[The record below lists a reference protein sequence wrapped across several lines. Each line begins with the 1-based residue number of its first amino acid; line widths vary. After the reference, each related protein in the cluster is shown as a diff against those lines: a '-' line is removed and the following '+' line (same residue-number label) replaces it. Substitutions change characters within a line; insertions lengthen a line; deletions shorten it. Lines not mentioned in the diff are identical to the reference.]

1 MQRALIEGNSEL
13 VELLLEY
20 GDRTEKLTAAVYRG
34 EVKNVDHLVEN
45 KEDIRL

>member
-13 VELLLEY
+13 VELLIEY
-20 GDRTEKLTAAVYRG
+20 GDCIDKLTAAVYRG
-34 EVKNVDHLVEN
+34 EVENVDHLEEN